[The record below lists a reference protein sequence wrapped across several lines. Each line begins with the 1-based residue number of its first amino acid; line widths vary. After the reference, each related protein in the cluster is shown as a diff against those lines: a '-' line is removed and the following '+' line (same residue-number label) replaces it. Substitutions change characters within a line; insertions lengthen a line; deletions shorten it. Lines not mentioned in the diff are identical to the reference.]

1 MLEQLET
8 IRMSRAMSSHAAER
22 ARLVAG
28 NVANADTP
36 GYLSRDLAPFVESY
50 RSAGAPPMRTTR
62 PGHME
67 DGPPSGAD
75 TRVIEERGGQ
85 SPNGNSVSL
94 EAEMVRTA
102 EVKRQHD
109 MSLAIYKSSLT
120 MLRSALGRRG

>member
-1 MLEQLET
+1 MLEKLET
-8 IRMSRAMSSHAAER
+8 IRMARAMSAHAAER
-22 ARLVAG
+22 AKLVAG

-36 GYLSRDLAPFVESY
+36 GFLSRDLAPFSETY
-50 RSAGAPPMRTTR
+50 RSAGAPPLRATR
-62 PGHME
+62 PGHL
-67 DGPPSGAD
+67 DGGPG
-75 TRVIEERGGQ
+75 TEGGRVIEERGGQ

>member
-1 MLEQLET
+1 MLEKLET
-8 IRMSRAMSSHAAER
+8 IRMSRAMSAHAAER
-22 ARLVAG
+22 AKLVAG

-36 GYLSRDLAPFVESY
+36 GYLTRDLSPFAESY
-50 RSAGAPPMRTTR
+50 RSASAPPMRATR
-62 PGHME
+62 PGHLE
-67 DGPPSGAD
+67 GTGAGGTD
-75 TRVIEERGGQ
+75 AHMIEERGGQ

-94 EAEMVRTA
+94 EDEMVRTA

>member
-1 MLEQLET
+1 MLEKIET
-8 IRMSRAMSSHAAER
+8 IRMSRAMSAHATER

-36 GYLSRDLAPFVESY
+36 GYLTRDLTPFAETY
-50 RSAGAPPMRTTR
+50 RSAGAAPMRATR
-62 PGHME
+62 PGHLQ
-67 DGPPSGAD
+67 GAGAGGLD
-75 TRVIEERGGQ
+75 ARVTEERGGQ

-102 EVKRQHD
+102 EIKRQHD
-109 MSLAIYKSSLT
+109 MSLAIYRSSLT